1 MSRSAK
7 NQKKEGKKPEKE
19 VEGLGILN
27 VEVPTQSKKPESM
40 AKLCT
45 CHFLC
50 QHKKFARDK
59 DNQGKPRADRPDVFG
74 VLRHAKARKSK
85 K

>member
-1 MSRSAK
+1 MSRSGK
-7 NQKKEGKKPEKE
+7 SQKKEGRKPEKE

-27 VEVPTQSKKPESM
+27 VEVPTRWKKPDSM

-45 CHFLC
+45 CYFLC
-50 QHKKFARDK
+50 QHMKFARDK
-59 DNQGKPRADRPDVFG
+59 ENQGKPRADRLDVFS
-74 VLRHAKARKSK
+74 VLSHAEARKSK

>member
-1 MSRSAK
+1 MSRSGK
-7 NQKKEGKKPEKE
+7 SQKKEDKKPEKE

-27 VEVPTQSKKPESM
+27 VEVPTQSKKPDSM
-40 AKLCT
+40 ARLCT
-45 CHFLC
+45 CFFLC

-59 DNQGKPRADRPDVFG
+59 ENQGKPRVDRPDVFS
-74 VLRHAKARKSK
+74 VLRHAEARKSK